1 MKRILAI
8 SVLLAAALFSIVSCS
23 ETKETDDHANWKDRN
38 ASYISSI
45 ASQCGDLT
53 PQTASEGQMFRLL
66 SYKLNKQRND
76 WGDGSYVYC
85 KVIKKDTGTESPH
98 FTDSI
103 RINYRVRLMPTANYP
118 EGQVVDRSFTT
129 ASLNPDVNIPSSFKV
144 STLIDG
150 AATAIMN
157 MHCGDYWIVYIP
169 YGLGYGTND
178 RSGIPGY
185 STLIYE
191 INLTEFA
198 VPGQNLSKR

>member
-1 MKRILAI
+1 MKRILV
-8 SVLLAAALFSIVSCS
+8 SVLLAGTLLPFISCS

-53 PQTASEGQMFRLL
+53 PQTATEGQMFRLL
-66 SYKLNKQRND
+66 SYKLDNKRQ
-76 WGDGSYVYC
+76 WGDDSYVYC
-85 KVIKKDTGTESPH
+85 KVIKKDTGTVSPK

-118 EGQVVDRSFTT
+118 EGQVVDRSFMT
-129 ASLNPDVNIPSSFKV
+129 ANLDPEMNIPSSFKV
-144 STLIDG
+144 SSLIEG

-169 YGLGYGTND
+169 YGIGYGTND

-185 STLIYE
+185 SALIYE

>member
-1 MKRILAI
+1 MKRILAL
-8 SVLLAAALFSIVSCS
+8 SVLLAGTLLPFISCS

-53 PQTASEGQMFRLL
+53 PQTATEGQMFRLL
-66 SYKLNKQRND
+66 SYKLDNKRQ
-76 WGDGSYVYC
+76 WGDDSYVYC
-85 KVIKKDTGTESPH
+85 KVIKKDTGTVSPK

-118 EGQVVDRSFTT
+118 EGQVVDRSFMT
-129 ASLNPDVNIPSSFKV
+129 ANLDPEMNIPSSFKV
-144 STLIDG
+144 SSLIEG

-169 YGLGYGTND
+169 YGIGYGTND

-185 STLIYE
+185 SALIYE

>member
-8 SVLLAAALFSIVSCS
+8 SVLLAAVLSSLISCS
-23 ETKETDDHANWKDRN
+23 ETKETGDHDNWKERN
-38 ASYISSI
+38 TEFISRI

-53 PQTASEGQMFRLL
+53 PETAAEGEMFKLL
-66 SYKLNKQRND
+66 SYKLDNKRQ

-85 KVIKKDTGTESPH
+85 KVIKKGTGTVSPN

-103 RINYRVRLMPTANYP
+103 RINYRVRLMPTDNYQD
-118 EGQVVDRSFTT
+118 GQVIDRSFMTS
-129 ASLNPDVNIPSSFKV
+129 SLDPKVNIPSSFKV
-144 STLIDG
+144 SSLIEG

-169 YGLGYGTND
+169 YGIGYGTND
-178 RSGIPGY
+178 RTNIPGY
-185 STLIYE
+185 SALIYE
-191 INLTEFA
+191 INLTEIA